1 MTVTLTKYLN
11 QTTVAILRH
20 QLKEKKK
27 TMLTIF
33 ILGFSLGVILTSL
46 VMLVLMNYEDMKDLE
61 NRTGRYAP
69 TTKGEKL

>member
-1 MTVTLTKYLN
+1 
-11 QTTVAILRH
+11 
-20 QLKEKKK
+20 
-27 TMLTIF
+27 MLTIF

-46 VMLVLMNYEDMKDLE
+46 VMLVLLNYEDMKDLE

>member
-1 MTVTLTKYLN
+1 
-11 QTTVAILRH
+11 
-20 QLKEKKK
+20 
-27 TMLTIF
+27 MLTIF

-61 NRTGRYAP
+61 NRTGRYAS

>member
-1 MTVTLTKYLN
+1 ME
-11 QTTVAILRH
+11 TTTIG
-20 QLKEKKK
+20 EK

-61 NRTGRYAP
+61 NRTGRYAS